1 MDKELLRFHMSKNGD
16 STKELAIA
24 LGLHV
29 TSLYKKINGETEF
42 SCREMNTIAK
52 RYKLRDELIIA
63 IFFNDK

>member
-16 STKELAIA
+16 SAKELAMA

-42 SCREMNTIAK
+42 SCREMNAIAK
-52 RYKLRDELIIA
+52 RYKLRDESIIA